1 MAKSGNAR
9 VWLGEGK
16 AAGSRMLF
24 LDLLSN
30 GLIIGVFYALMAI
43 GLSLIFGILKIVNF
57 AHGEFYM
64 VGAYV
69 YTLSALALG
78 LSPWLALPLA
88 FVSGAVVGLVVE
100 RLLMRPL
107 YAGYGSWSVMK
118 DEYAVIVT
126 FGLSLLLINLVDKFV
141 GPYGYKGPALIST
154 ARIAIGPV
162 LMSGHK
168 LIAALVAIGVIVL
181 VALIVRYS
189 FWGRQIQAVAQ
200 NRLGASLAGIDPARA
215 SAIVFALAGGL
226 AAISG
231 ALLAN
236 IFNPTPDVG
245 VFPAIKSYVI
255 VVLGG
260 MGSVPGSII
269 ASLVLGVVESFGGVY
284 LSYQYRDTFGLVILI
299 LFLLFRPQGLFGE
312 RIREV

>member
-1 MAKSGNAR
+1 
-9 VWLGEGK
+9 
-16 AAGSRMLF
+16 MLT
-24 LDLLSN
+24 LDLLIN

-43 GLSLIFGILKIVNF
+43 GLSLIFGVLKIVNF

-64 VGAYV
+64 VGAYA
-69 YTLSALALG
+69 YTLTALMLG
-78 LSPWLALPLA
+78 LSPWLSLPFA
-88 FVSGAVVGLVVE
+88 FLVGLIVGLIVE

-107 YAGYGSWSVMK
+107 YSGYTSWGIMR

-126 FGLSLLLINLVDKFV
+126 FGLSLFLINLVDKFI
-141 GPYGYKGPALIST
+141 GPYAFKGPALVDIS
-154 ARIAIGPV
+154 RIALGPI
-162 LMSGHK
+162 LISAHR
-168 LIAALVAIGVIVL
+168 LIAALVSIIVIIS
-181 VALIVRYS
+181 VAFVMRYT
-189 FWGRQIQAVAQ
+189 FWGKQIQAVAQ
-200 NRLGASLAGIDPARA
+200 NRLGASLAGIDTAKA

-260 MGSVPGSII
+260 MGSVPGSIV
-269 ASLVLGVVESFGGVY
+269 ASLILGVLESFGGVY
-284 LSYQYRDTFGLVILI
+284 ISYQYRDTFGLLILI

-312 RIREV
+312 KAREV

>member
-1 MAKSGNAR
+1 
-9 VWLGEGK
+9 
-16 AAGSRMLF
+16 MLA
-24 LDLLSN
+24 LDLAIN
-30 GLIIGVFYALMAI
+30 GLIIGTFYALMAI
-43 GLSLIFGILKIVNF
+43 GLSLIFGILKVVNF

-64 VGAYV
+64 VGAYA
-69 YTLSALALG
+69 YTLSALMLG

-88 FVSGAVVGLVVE
+88 FVLGIVVGLVVE

-107 YAGYGSWSVMK
+107 YAGYASWGLMR

-126 FGLSLLLINLVDKFV
+126 FGLSLLLINLVDKV
-141 GPYGYKGPALIST
+141 IGPYAYKGPPLVGVSRMTLGPILIS
-154 ARIAIGPV
+154 
-162 LMSGHK
+162 GHR
-168 LIAALVAIGVIVL
+168 LVAALVAIAVL
-181 VALIVRYS
+181 IIVALVIRYS
-189 FWGRQIQAVAQ
+189 YWGRQIQAVAQ
-200 NRLGASLAGIDPARA
+200 NRLGASLAGIDTAKA

-269 ASLVLGVVESFGGVY
+269 ASLVLGVLESFGGVY
-284 LSYQYRDTFGLVILI
+284 ISYQYRDTFGLVILI

-312 RIREV
+312 KAREV

>member
-1 MAKSGNAR
+1 M
-9 VWLGEGK
+9 
-16 AAGSRMLF
+16 MLA
-24 LDLLSN
+24 LDLAIN
-30 GLIIGVFYALMAI
+30 GLIIGTFYALMAV
-43 GLSLIFGILKIVNF
+43 GLSLIFGILKVVNF

-64 VGAYV
+64 VGAYA
-69 YTLSALALG
+69 YTLSALMLG
-78 LSPWLALPLA
+78 LWPWLALPLA
-88 FVSGAVVGLVVE
+88 FLIGILVGLVVE

-107 YAGYGSWSVMK
+107 YAGYTSWGLMR

-126 FGLSLLLINLVDKFV
+126 FGLSLFLVHLVDKV
-141 GPYGYKGPALIST
+141 IGPYAFKGPALVGVSRMT
-154 ARIAIGPV
+154 LGPI
-162 LMSGHK
+162 LISGHR
-168 LIAALVAIGVIVL
+168 LVAAIVAVAVITVVALVI
-181 VALIVRYS
+181 RYS
-189 FWGRQIQAVAQ
+189 YWGRQIQAVAQ
-200 NRLGASLAGIDPARA
+200 NRLGASLAGIDTAKA

-269 ASLVLGVVESFGGVY
+269 ASLVLGVLESFGAVY
-284 LSYQYRDTFGLVILI
+284 ISYQYRDTFGLIILI
-299 LFLLFRPQGLFGE
+299 LFLLLRPQGLFGE
-312 RIREV
+312 RAREV

>member
-1 MAKSGNAR
+1 
-9 VWLGEGK
+9 
-16 AAGSRMLF
+16 MLF
-24 LDLLSN
+24 LDLLGN

-69 YTLSALALG
+69 YTLTALVLG
-78 LSPWLALPLA
+78 VSPWLALPLA
-88 FVSGAVVGLVVE
+88 FASGALVGLVVE

-154 ARIAIGPV
+154 TRIALGPV

-181 VALIVRYS
+181 VALVVRYS

-215 SAIVFALAGGL
+215 SAIVFALAGAL

-269 ASLVLGVVESFGGVY
+269 ASLVLGVLESFGGVY
-284 LSYQYRDTFGLVILI
+284 ISYQYRDTFGLVILI

>member
-1 MAKSGNAR
+1 
-9 VWLGEGK
+9 
-16 AAGSRMLF
+16 MLTLSF
-24 LDLLSN
+24 DLFIN

-64 VGAYV
+64 VGAYA
-69 YTLSALALG
+69 YTLSALAFG
-78 LSPWLALPLA
+78 ISPWVSLPFALL
-88 FVSGAVVGLVVE
+88 VGLLLGLVVE

-107 YAGYGSWSVMK
+107 YSGYTSWGVMR

-126 FGLSLLLINLVDKFV
+126 FALSIFLINIVDKVV
-141 GPYGYKGPALIST
+141 GPYAYKGPPLISIS
-154 ARIAIGPV
+154 RINIGP
-162 LMSGHK
+162 LAMSGHR
-168 LIAALVAIGVIVL
+168 LVAAIVAIAVIVA
-181 VALIVRYS
+181 VALIIRYT
-189 FWGRQIQAVAQ
+189 FWGRQIQAVSQ
-200 NRLGASLAGIDPARA
+200 NRLGASLAGIDTAKA
-215 SAIVFALAGGL
+215 SAIVFSMAGGL
-226 AAISG
+226 AAVSG

-260 MGSVPGSII
+260 MGSVPGSIV
-269 ASLVLGVVESFGGVY
+269 ASLVLGVLESFGGVY
-284 LSYQYRDTFGLVILI
+284 ISYQYRDTFGLFILI

-312 RIREV
+312 KAREV

>member
-1 MAKSGNAR
+1 
-9 VWLGEGK
+9 
-16 AAGSRMLF
+16 MLF

-69 YTLSALALG
+69 YTLGALALG
-78 LSPWLALPLA
+78 ISPWVALPLA
-88 FVSGAVVGLVVE
+88 FLSGAILGFVVE

-107 YAGYGSWSVMK
+107 YAGYASWGVMK

-126 FGLSLLLINLVDKFV
+126 FGLSLLLINLVDKII
-141 GPYGYKGPALIST
+141 GPYGYKGPALISVS
-154 ARIAIGPV
+154 RIAIGPV
-162 LMSGHK
+162 LISGHR
-168 LIAALVAIGVIVL
+168 LIAALVAVGIIVV
-181 VALIVRYS
+181 VAAFVRFS

-215 SAIVFALAGGL
+215 SAIVFALAGAL
-226 AAISG
+226 AAVSG

-245 VFPAIKSYVI
+245 IFPAIKSYVI

-269 ASLVLGVVESFGGVY
+269 ASLLLGVLESFGGVY
-284 LSYQYRDTFGLVILI
+284 VSYQYRDTFGLVILI

-312 RIREV
+312 RAREV

>member
-1 MAKSGNAR
+1 
-9 VWLGEGK
+9 
-16 AAGSRMLF
+16 MLA
-24 LDLLSN
+24 LDLAIN
-30 GLIIGVFYALMAI
+30 GLIIGTFYALMAI
-43 GLSLIFGILKIVNF
+43 GLSLIFGILKVVNF

-64 VGAYV
+64 VGAYA
-69 YTLSALALG
+69 YTLSALMLG
-78 LSPWLALPLA
+78 LSPWLALPFA
-88 FVSGAVVGLVVE
+88 FLLGIIVGLVVE

-107 YAGYGSWSVMK
+107 YAGYTSWGLMR

-126 FGLSLLLINLVDKFV
+126 FGLSLLLINLVDKII
-141 GPYGYKGPALIST
+141 GPYAFKGPALVGVSRM
-154 ARIAIGPV
+154 ALGPI
-162 LMSGHK
+162 LISGHR
-168 LIAALVAIGVIVL
+168 LIAALVAIAVIII
-181 VALIVRYS
+181 VALVIRYS
-189 FWGRQIQAVAQ
+189 YWGRQIQAVAQ
-200 NRLGASLAGIDPARA
+200 NRLGASLAGIDTAKA

-260 MGSVPGSII
+260 MGSVPGSIV
-269 ASLVLGVVESFGGVY
+269 ASLILGVLESFGGVY
-284 LSYQYRDTFGLVILI
+284 ISSQYRDTFGLIILI

-312 RIREV
+312 KAREV

>member
-1 MAKSGNAR
+1 
-9 VWLGEGK
+9 
-16 AAGSRMLF
+16 MLA
-24 LDLLSN
+24 LDLAIN
-30 GLIIGVFYALMAI
+30 GLVIGTFYALMAI
-43 GLSLIFGILKIVNF
+43 GLSLIFGILKVVNF

-64 VGAYV
+64 VGAYA
-69 YTLSALALG
+69 YTLAALMLG

-88 FVSGAVVGLVVE
+88 FVIGVVVGLVVE

-107 YAGYGSWSVMK
+107 YAGYTSWGLMR

-126 FGLSLLLINLVDKFV
+126 FGLSLFLINLVDKV
-141 GPYGYKGPALIST
+141 IGPYAFKGPPLVGVSRITLGPILIS
-154 ARIAIGPV
+154 
-162 LMSGHK
+162 GHR
-168 LIAALVAIGVIVL
+168 LIAAVVATAVIVI
-181 VALIVRYS
+181 VALVIRYS
-189 FWGRQIQAVAQ
+189 YWGRQIQAVAQ
-200 NRLGASLAGIDPARA
+200 NRLGASLAGIDTAKA

-245 VFPAIKSYVI
+245 IFPAIKSYVI

-260 MGSVPGSII
+260 MGSVPGSIV
-269 ASLVLGVVESFGGVY
+269 ASLVLGVLESFGGVY
-284 LSYQYRDTFGLVILI
+284 LSYQYRDTFGLILLI

-312 RIREV
+312 RAREV

>member
-1 MAKSGNAR
+1 
-9 VWLGEGK
+9 
-16 AAGSRMLF
+16 MLF

-69 YTLSALALG
+69 YTLTALALG

-88 FVSGAVVGLVVE
+88 FASGALVGLLVE

-154 ARIAIGPV
+154 ARIALGPV

-168 LIAALVAIGVIVL
+168 LIAALVAISVIML
-181 VALIVRYS
+181 VALVVRYS

-215 SAIVFALAGGL
+215 SAIVFALAGAL

-269 ASLVLGVVESFGGVY
+269 ASLVLGVLESFGGVY
-284 LSYQYRDTFGLVILI
+284 ISYQYRDTFGLVILI